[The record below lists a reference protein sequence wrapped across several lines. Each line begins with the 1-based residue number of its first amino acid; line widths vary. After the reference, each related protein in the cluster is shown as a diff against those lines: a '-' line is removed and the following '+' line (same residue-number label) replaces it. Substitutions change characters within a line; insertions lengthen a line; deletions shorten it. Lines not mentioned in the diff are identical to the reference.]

1 MEEPTYHLAGVMHTR
16 DELPADFDGPLSVI
30 LLLLSKNKIEIQ
42 DVSITSILEQ
52 YLAYLDEM
60 KRLDMEIASEFIAMA
75 SHLMLIKTKMLLS
88 AAEREEA
95 MSEMELLIR
104 SLEEKQR
111 AEAYEQIRTAVA
123 FLEPRSDIGNGFFP
137 HAPQPLRPDAT
148 YRYRHEPQDLLR
160 AMAAMAERSERR
172 LPPKL
177 SNFQGIVGLEPYP
190 VTKKAAQVLKQL
202 LMRGVEKFCALFRG
216 SRAAGLALAGF
227 DGQKPVLLMTGGSL
241 GAQSV
246 NRCLREALPELLTR
260 FDVLHLCGKGNLD
273 ESLMGMKGYCQKE
286 FLSDEMPDALAV
298 ADVVLSRAGSNT
310 LSELLALHKPM
321 LLVPYPLG
329 ASRGDQIENA
339 KSYARQGLARVL
351 MQEDMTARTL
361 TDALF
366 KLLDERAELLAA
378 LEAYPVKDGT
388 QAVLELIEDARKK

>member
-177 SNFQGIVGLEPYP
+177 SNFQGIVSRD
-190 VTKKAAQVLKQL
+190 KKGRTGPQAAADAR
-202 LMRGVEKFCALFRG
+202 RGEIP
-216 SRAAGLALAGF
+216 RAVPRQPLAQR
-227 DGQKPVLLMTGGSL
+227 DRCDVPRRTG
-241 GAQSV
+241 
-246 NRCLREALPELLTR
+246 ALPRAFRQAGGRRRRSEHPLLQNAG
-260 FDVLHLCGKGNLD
+260 GKG
-273 ESLMGMKGYCQKE
+273 
-286 FLSDEMPDALAV
+286 
-298 ADVVLSRAGSNT
+298 
-310 LSELLALHKPM
+310 
-321 LLVPYPLG
+321 
-329 ASRGDQIENA
+329 
-339 KSYARQGLARVL
+339 
-351 MQEDMTARTL
+351 RTWN
-361 TDALF
+361 
-366 KLLDERAELLAA
+366 RRSWN
-378 LEAYPVKDGT
+378 G
-388 QAVLELIEDARKK
+388 

>member
-1 MEEPTYHLAGVMHTR
+1 
-16 DELPADFDGPLSVI
+16 
-30 LLLLSKNKIEIQ
+30 
-42 DVSITSILEQ
+42 
-52 YLAYLDEM
+52 
-60 KRLDMEIASEFIAMA
+60 MEIASEFIAMA

-177 SNFQGIVGLEPYP
+177 SNFQGIVGVEPYP

-216 SRAAGLALAGF
+216 SRSRSEIVA
-227 DGQKPVLLMTGGSL
+227 T
-241 GAQSV
+241 
-246 NRCLREALPELLTR
+246 
-260 FDVLHLCGKGNLD
+260 
-273 ESLMGMKGYCQKE
+273 
-286 FLSDEMPDALAV
+286 FL
-298 ADVVLSRAGSNT
+298 
-310 LSELLALHKPM
+310 
-321 LLVPYPLG
+321 
-329 ASRGDQIENA
+329 
-339 KSYARQGLARVL
+339 
-351 MQEDMTARTL
+351 
-361 TDALF
+361 
-366 KLLDERAELLAA
+366 
-378 LEAYPVKDGT
+378 
-388 QAVLELIEDARKK
+388 AVLELCRVHSVKLEDGDDDLNIRFCKMPEERVEHGTDGAGTGS

>member
-148 YRYRHEPQDLLR
+148 YRYRHEPQDGGHGRAQRAASAAEALEFSGHRRLR
-160 AMAAMAERSERR
+160 AVSRDKKGRTGAQAAADARRGEILRAVPRQPLAQRDRCDVPRRTGALPRAFRQAGGRRRRSEH
-172 LPPKL
+172 P
-177 SNFQGIVGLEPYP
+177 
-190 VTKKAAQVLKQL
+190 L
-202 LMRGVEKFCALFRG
+202 LQN
-216 SRAAGLALAGF
+216 AG
-227 DGQKPVLLMTGGSL
+227 
-241 GAQSV
+241 
-246 NRCLREALPELLTR
+246 
-260 FDVLHLCGKGNLD
+260 GKG
-273 ESLMGMKGYCQKE
+273 
-286 FLSDEMPDALAV
+286 
-298 ADVVLSRAGSNT
+298 
-310 LSELLALHKPM
+310 
-321 LLVPYPLG
+321 
-329 ASRGDQIENA
+329 
-339 KSYARQGLARVL
+339 
-351 MQEDMTARTL
+351 RTWN
-361 TDALF
+361 
-366 KLLDERAELLAA
+366 RRSWN
-378 LEAYPVKDGT
+378 G
-388 QAVLELIEDARKK
+388 